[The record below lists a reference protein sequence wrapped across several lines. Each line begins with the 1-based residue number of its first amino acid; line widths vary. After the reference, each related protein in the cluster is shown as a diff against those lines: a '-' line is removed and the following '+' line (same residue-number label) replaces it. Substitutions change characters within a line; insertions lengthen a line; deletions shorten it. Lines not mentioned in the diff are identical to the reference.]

1 MMPHDPSPWGDVTHA
16 RLVCEPLTVLSRKQH
31 VVRTVELHDKAQAH
45 NVRGREM
52 FSGSSREFGQR
63 NNTKQ
68 REKSETTGRI
78 KGKMAGWKEGKECEG
93 RRYRGKEKE

>member
-1 MMPHDPSPWGDVTHA
+1 MHAWCVRHSLSYQENNMYCAQWNCKIKNKHTMSKEGKCSAVTA
-16 RLVCEPLTVLSRKQH
+16 E
-31 VVRTVELHDKAQAH
+31 
-45 NVRGREM
+45 
-52 FSGSSREFGQR
+52 R

-78 KGKMAGWKEGKECEG
+78 KGKMAGWKEGKECVG

>member
-1 MMPHDPSPWGDVTHA
+1 MMPHDPSPWGNVTHA
-16 RLVCEPLTVLSRKQH
+16 RLVCEALAVLSTKQH
-31 VVRTVELHDKAQAH
+31 VLRTEELHDKAQAH
-45 NVRGREM
+45 RVQGREM
-52 FSGSSREFGQR
+52 FSGDSRGFGKR

-78 KGKMAGWKEGKECEG
+78 KGKMAGWKEGKEFAG